1 MAETVKKTETKPA
14 YDPWK
19 DMVEVFIPM
28 KNRNEQ
34 PTALIRINRK
44 MYFVPKG
51 KRTMVPKPVAKV
63 IMRSM
68 EMQQELEEEARED
81 FGGGITV
88 AQNGMLDEGKLF
100 R

>member
-1 MAETVKKTETKPA
+1 MSENKKTQK

-34 PTALIRINRK
+34 PTAYIRINRRS
-44 MYFVPKG
+44 YLVPKG
-51 KRTMVPKPVAKV
+51 RRTMVPKPIAKV
-63 IMRSM
+63 IERSQ
-68 EMQQELEEEARED
+68 EMQLELEKEARDD
-81 FGGGITV
+81 FSGSVTV